1 MAEKEEEKIAEKEE
15 EKISEKVSYIEEK
28 VADIPVS
35 VELEDNNQI

>member
-15 EKISEKVSYIEEK
+15 EKIAEKVSYIEEK